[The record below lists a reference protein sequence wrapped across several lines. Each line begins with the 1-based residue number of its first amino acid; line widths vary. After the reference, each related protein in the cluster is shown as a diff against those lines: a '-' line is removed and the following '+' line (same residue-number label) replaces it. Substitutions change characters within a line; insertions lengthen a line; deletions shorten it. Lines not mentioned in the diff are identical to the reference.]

1 MTLFFLNDY
10 SRGAHEKVLEKIVES
25 NMETEI
31 GYCFDSYCISAKE
44 KIKKACAKENAE
56 VFFLVGGT
64 QTNATIIKSLLHP
77 YEGVIAPKSGHINTH
92 EAGIIEA
99 GGHKVIELPQYEGKL
114 CAEDLSVYL
123 DDFSNDENNI
133 HMVQP
138 GMVYITYPTEYGTT
152 YSKSELE
159 EIYNLCKYN
168 NIPLFIDGAR
178 LGYGLMSK
186 ACDVTLPEFANL
198 CDVFYIGGTKVGA
211 LCGEAIVF
219 SSTKYIPQHFVTLI
233 KQMGALLAKGRLL
246 GVQFDALFSNNLYFE
261 ISQHAIEMAEL
272 LQKGLREK
280 GYQFYVDSPTNQQF
294 IIIEN
299 SKLEQLKEKVKYT
312 SWEKYDDNHTVIRL
326 VTDWATKK
334 EDVEKLIEIL

>member
-1 MTLFFLNDY
+1 MW
-10 SRGAHEKVLEKIVES
+10 GS
-25 NMETEI
+25 NSI
-31 GYCFDSYCISAKE
+31 
-44 KIKKACAKENAE
+44 
-56 VFFLVGGT
+56 
-64 QTNATIIKSLLHP
+64 
-77 YEGVIAPKSGHINTH
+77 
-92 EAGIIEA
+92 
-99 GGHKVIELPQYEGKL
+99 
-114 CAEDLSVYL
+114 
-123 DDFSNDENNI
+123 
-133 HMVQP
+133 
-138 GMVYITYPTEYGTT
+138 
-152 YSKSELE
+152 
-159 EIYNLCKYN
+159 
-168 NIPLFIDGAR
+168 
-178 LGYGLMSK
+178 
-186 ACDVTLPEFANL
+186 
-198 CDVFYIGGTKVGA
+198 
-211 LCGEAIVF
+211 
-219 SSTKYIPQHFVTLI
+219 TKYIPQHFVTLI